1 LGDLR
6 AELFDRLGD
15 LRAELFDRL
24 GDLRAELFDRLGDLR
39 AERLGD
45 FLGDFFLGERFLPD
59 MLNFIIEHD
68 IYYEILK

>member
-1 LGDLR
+1 
-6 AELFDRLGD
+6 
-15 LRAELFDRL
+15 L

-39 AERLGD
+39 AERFGDLRAERFGD

>member
-1 LGDLR
+1 
-6 AELFDRLGD
+6 LGD

-45 FLGDFFLGERFLPD
+45 FFLGERFLPD

>member
-24 GDLRAELFDRLGDLR
+24 GDLRAELFDRLGD
-39 AERLGD
+39 

>member
-15 LRAELFDRL
+15 LRAERL

-45 FLGDFFLGERFLPD
+45 FFLGERLLPD